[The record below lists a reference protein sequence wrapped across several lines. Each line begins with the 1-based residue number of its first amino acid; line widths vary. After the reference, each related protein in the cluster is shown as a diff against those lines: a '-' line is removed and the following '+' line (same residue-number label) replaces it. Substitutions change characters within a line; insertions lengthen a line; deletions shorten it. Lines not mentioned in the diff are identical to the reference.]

1 MAVKNYTWFSSENE
15 DGGVYYPPD
24 LDIQIE
30 KGKMFI
36 LYSHG
41 RYGYWR
47 YNFRYQNS
55 DLILIGY
62 DGSSNSGPIVNRET
76 SINFITKKK
85 ILKENI
91 NEDPD
96 QITGD
101 EIFKETKKNV
111 SITNQFKLSQIK
123 DFDELDFS
131 EL

>member
-1 MAVKNYTWFSSENE
+1 MN
-15 DGGVYYPPD
+15 
-24 LDIQIE
+24 
-30 KGKMFI
+30 
-36 LYSHG
+36 
-41 RYGYWR
+41 
-47 YNFRYQNS
+47 YNF
-55 DLILIGY
+55 
-62 DGSSNSGPIVNRET
+62 
-76 SINFITKKK
+76 
-85 ILKENI
+85 ENI